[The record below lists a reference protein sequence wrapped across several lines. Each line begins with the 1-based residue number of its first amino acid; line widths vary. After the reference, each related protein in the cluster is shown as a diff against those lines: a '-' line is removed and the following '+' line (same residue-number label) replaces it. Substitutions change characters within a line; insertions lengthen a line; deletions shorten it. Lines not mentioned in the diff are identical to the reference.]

1 MAPLGFLLLFVLAL
15 PSRVFAGA
23 GAGGGGGCAAARFS
37 NGRAYAS
44 CVDLPH
50 LAASL
55 HWTYDAAA
63 ASLSVAFSAPP
74 PSAAGWVSWGI
85 NPAEGGGMAG
95 AQALVAFKQKSGALG
110 VKTYNISSYGPIAE
124 SPIAFQPSDLAAE
137 DAAEGGGAVRFYAKL
152 KLPEGTEWVSHVW
165 QVGPAVVDGVPAKHA
180 FAPDNLAAKGTLAL
194 VPSRSSGEAA
204 SAGALAPPPTTA
216 AVSGAEKRKVRIM
229 ELVFGTIFF
238 GSLMI

>member
-1 MAPLGFLLLFVLAL
+1 MSPLGFLLLFVLVL
-15 PSRVFAGA
+15 PSRVFA

-74 PSAAGWVSWGI
+74 PSA
-85 NPAEGGGMAG
+85 EGRA
-95 AQALVAFKQKSGALG
+95 APSGSRRTTSPPTAHRR
-110 VKTYNISSYGPIAE
+110 V
-124 SPIAFQPSDLAAE
+124 PIAFQPSDLAAE

-152 KLPEGTEWVSHVW
+152 KLPEGTETVSHVW

-204 SAGALAPPPTTA
+204 PAGAPAPPRTTA
-216 AVSGAEKRKVRIM
+216 AVSGAEKRRYV
-229 ELVFGTIFF
+229 LWDSYLALSFLGP
-238 GSLMI
+238 L